1 MRISYSK
8 SFILLH
14 IPRTG
19 VSSIIAA
26 LDDALFLRAP
36 QTPLNKLMSKYL
48 WFVPRSPG
56 RTTFRV
62 HETARHV
69 RRLLPR
75 EVFDSFDR
83 IAFVRNPYS
92 WLVSLYEL
100 VMQSPNHRHYRIVS
114 SLGGFAGYVDWE
126 IGRRKR
132 YQYPYLLDASGRMLV
147 NRIGYFERLA
157 ADAAAIFADIDVEL
171 APLPRVGQFTRRDY
185 RDYYDEKTRAS
196 VAAHWARDLE
206 LFGYDFEGPTAPG

>member
-48 WFVPRSPG
+48 WFLPRSPDQ
-56 RTTFRV
+56 TTFRV

-75 EVFDSFDR
+75 EVFDGFDR

-114 SLGGFAGYVDWE
+114 SLDGFRGYVDWE
-126 IGRRKR
+126 IRRRKR
-132 YQYPYLLDASGRMLV
+132 YQYPYVLDSAGRMLV

-157 ADAAAIFADIDVEL
+157 ADAAAIFADIGVEL
-171 APLPRVGQFTRRDY
+171 GPLPRVGQFTRRDY
-185 RDYYDEKTRAS
+185 RDYYDEETRAS

-206 LFGYDFEGPTAPG
+206 LFGYDFEGPTAAG